1 MGVTRI
7 FSQKHYCE
15 IYRLLET
22 RVNIEMLLTILLTAI
37 DYAVNTNY
45 FTFTN
50 TGVIVEANKQI
61 HSQATQLM
69 WTPPVSTTNLLNKRN
84 KCVLMCEL

>member
-61 HSQATQLM
+61 HSQATQLFLQRRRQRKKQAKM
-69 WTPPVSTTNLLNKRN
+69 YKLL
-84 KCVLMCEL
+84 CSIP